1 MAALKTAGTAP
12 WRNDRQV
19 AMEMA
24 SKAKNKNG
32 HSRGQRI
39 YLILRKR
46 QGLREVKMTKIR
58 VKNVDDQVNEL
69 EIIRKYIN
77 KRGET
82 SEYEVLSIVLFPI
95 GNVYYYKGAG
105 TLARFVTVLFH
116 LFTDVNISESRT
128 VAKGIA
134 HPQFSLFSWLTA

>member
-46 QGLREVKMTKIR
+46 QGLQEVKMTKIR
-58 VKNVDDQVNEL
+58 FKNVADQVKEL

-82 SEYEVLSIVLFPI
+82 SE
-95 GNVYYYKGAG
+95 
-105 TLARFVTVLFH
+105 
-116 LFTDVNISESRT
+116 
-128 VAKGIA
+128 
-134 HPQFSLFSWLTA
+134 